1 MKKNE
6 RPIFDLLKR
15 DHDEVSELLHELESA
30 GSRKAQ
36 ELLGEITRKI
46 TAHSR
51 AEESVFYGHLLHN
64 ERTRAKI
71 LEALEEHKLVDTL
84 LLELDRLQTKDEK
97 FKAKVGVLRDNVGHH
112 VDEEEGELF
121 PLARQIIS
129 EEEAVE
135 LGQQFLAERERH
147 LRDLSRL
154 DESAA
159 E

>member
-1 MKKNE
+1 MKKKT
-6 RPIFDLLKR
+6 PIYDLLKK
-15 DHDEVSELLHELESA
+15 DHDEVSELLHELEEA
-30 GSRKAQ
+30 GPRKAADLLIEISRK
-36 ELLGEITRKI
+36 L

-64 ERTRAKI
+64 ERTRSRI
-71 LEALEEHKLVDTL
+71 LEALEEHKQVDTL
-84 LLELDRLQTKDEK
+84 LLELDRLQPRDEK
-97 FKAKVGVLRDNVGHH
+97 FKAKAGVLRENVGHH

-129 EEEAVE
+129 EEEAIE
-135 LGQQFLAERERH
+135 LGQQFAAERDRH
-147 LRDLSRL
+147 LRDLSKL

>member
-1 MKKNE
+1 MTKNT
-6 RPIFDLLKR
+6 PIYDLLKR
-15 DHDEVSELLHELESA
+15 DHDEVSELLHELAEA
-30 GSRKAQ
+30 GSRKAG
-36 ELLGEITRKI
+36 ELLVEITRKL
-46 TAHSR
+46 TAHAR

-64 ERTRAKI
+64 ERTRSRI
-71 LEALEEHKLVDTL
+71 LEALEEHKQVDTL
-84 LLELDRLQTKDEK
+84 LLELDRLKPRDEK
-97 FKAKVGVLRDNVGHH
+97 FKAKAVVLRENVGHH

-129 EEEAVE
+129 EEEAIE